1 MARRARRLRAG
12 SAGVTDDPIDAGR
25 TGAPAEA
32 PIDRAFDEVR
42 FGAARTLNLRAQQPT
57 AAQAAAQ
64 CESWLRQLQVS
75 GAEEALVIT
84 GRGLRSIYGWSPVRQ
99 AIVALLPSLRRR
111 NVISGWAEHTPGS
124 FVVTFAPV
132 RALFEAPRRRR
143 ERMVAL
149 VAPPPSLAALD
160 GETVRLLRDLATV
173 SLSALGV
180 RTPTPVLVQDEMQR
194 QFAAL
199 SAALPVSGDQEALLQ
214 QAILRALEEFE
225 REG

>member
-1 MARRARRLRAG
+1 
-12 SAGVTDDPIDAGR
+12 
-25 TGAPAEA
+25 
-32 PIDRAFDEVR
+32 
-42 FGAARTLNLRAQQPT
+42 
-57 AAQAAAQ
+57 
-64 CESWLRQLQVS
+64 
-75 GAEEALVIT
+75 
-84 GRGLRSIYGWSPVRQ
+84 
-99 AIVALLPSLRRR
+99 
-111 NVISGWAEHTPGS
+111 
-124 FVVTFAPV
+124 
-132 RALFEAPRRRR
+132 
-143 ERMVAL
+143 MVAL